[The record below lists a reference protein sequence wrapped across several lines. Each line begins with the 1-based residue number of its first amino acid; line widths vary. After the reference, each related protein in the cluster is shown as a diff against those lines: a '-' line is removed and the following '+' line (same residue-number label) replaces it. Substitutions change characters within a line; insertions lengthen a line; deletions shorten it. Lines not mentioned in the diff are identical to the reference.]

1 VESESH
7 AAHGREAAVTG
18 GLIGFHRGEHGTA
31 AGILY
36 WPGLIHGGDIYVTP
50 SLSAAHDARIMAIQ
64 QQSRRKVTG
73 DEQGGEPVIFFSL
86 ELTVPWQGSSNNLT
100 ATV

>member
-7 AAHGREAAVTG
+7 AAHGQEAAVTG

-36 WPGLIHGGDIYVTP
+36 
-50 SLSAAHDARIMAIQ
+50 
-64 QQSRRKVTG
+64 
-73 DEQGGEPVIFFSL
+73 
-86 ELTVPWQGSSNNLT
+86 
-100 ATV
+100 